1 MTKVIFITWPKH
13 PYDYLVQVIK
23 DRKWEKLSIGVEMD
37 AHYYTAFCHEK
48 IKQGLP
54 NAKIVRQ

>member
-1 MTKVIFITWPKH
+1 MKIIFIRGPKH
-13 PYDYLVQVIK
+13 PYDYLVEIIK
-23 DRKWEKLSIGVEMD
+23 ERKWDKLSVGVEMD

-54 NAKIVRQ
+54 MLQS